1 MILVLEDDKN
11 WQDYYRSLLRGR
23 EVHFFADG
31 VAAMDDVDDKDLN
44 LIILDVMLI
53 GPTGFAVLNELQSYS
68 NLARVPVV
76 IVSNVELP
84 SEAQLSDYGVAKV
97 LDKATMVPR
106 DILEVAERYDG
117 PIKK

>member
-1 MILVLEDDKN
+1 M
-11 WQDYYRSLLRGR
+11 
-23 EVHFFADG
+23 
-31 VAAMDDVDDKDLN
+31 
-44 LIILDVMLI
+44 
-53 GPTGFAVLNELQSYS
+53 
-68 NLARVPVV
+68 

-84 SEAQLSDYGVAKV
+84 SEVQLSDYGVAKV